1 MEKSQRSKNYDQ
13 RFDYKDARAS
23 TWIFKFRQLYF
34 LHFST
39 YPIKV
44 GTCKPLAQRLAKK
57 YGFTFAGLFLLG
69 ILLSFIN
76 VPCAAPFLLV
86 LLVNILFKGT
96 LENFILLG
104 FFSLGVLTPFVA
116 IGVVGGGGPSLAIR
130 IRKQYRQRTI
140 RIISG
145 LVLIGFG
152 ILLLIL

>member
-1 MEKSQRSKNYDQ
+1 
-13 RFDYKDARAS
+13 
-23 TWIFKFRQLYF
+23 
-34 LHFST
+34 
-39 YPIKV
+39 
-44 GTCKPLAQRLAKK
+44 LAQRLAKK